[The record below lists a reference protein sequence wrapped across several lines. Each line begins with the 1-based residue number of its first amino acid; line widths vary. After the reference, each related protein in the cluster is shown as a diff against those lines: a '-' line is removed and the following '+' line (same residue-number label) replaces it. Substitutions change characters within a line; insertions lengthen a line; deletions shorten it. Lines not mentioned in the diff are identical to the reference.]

1 MKAMGN
7 QHERTERIEALRVLI
22 AQLSAPDLTLAE
34 ATVLR
39 SRLSDL
45 LERDDRPSAWDRM
58 ASSPARVPPRSR
70 GDDPR
75 HEAWSPEP
83 SMRAAG

>member
-1 MKAMGN
+1 MGN
-7 QHERTERIEALRVLI
+7 QHERNERIESLRGLI

-39 SRLSDL
+39 GHLSDL
-45 LERDDRPSAWDRM
+45 LERDDPLAGWDRM

-70 GDDPR
+70 GDGPR
-75 HEAWSPEP
+75 HEVWSPEP
-83 SMRAAG
+83 TIRAAG